1 MSSLLLRYFRTSG
14 SQRVGLSQV
23 YKNLPR
29 RSLCVPNGE
38 ELRQV
43 VLSLDSDARLKEVI
57 PLTHEMAATVW
68 HRGTLVEMPGGEVVL
83 SE

>member
-14 SQRVGLSQV
+14 SQRGGLSQV
-23 YKNLPR
+23 YKIATQVFMR
-29 RSLCVPNGE
+29 ANGE

-43 VLSLDSDARLKEVI
+43 VLSLDSDARLIEVI
-57 PLTHEMAATVW
+57 PLTHEIAATVW
-68 HRGTLVEMPGGEVVL
+68 HRGTLVEMPDGEVVL

>member
-23 YKNLPR
+23 YKIATQVFMR
-29 RSLCVPNGE
+29 ANGE

-57 PLTHEMAATVW
+57 LLTHEIAATVW

>member
-1 MSSLLLRYFRTSG
+1 MRA
-14 SQRVGLSQV
+14 
-23 YKNLPR
+23 
-29 RSLCVPNGE
+29 NGE

-43 VLSLDSDARLKEVI
+43 VLSLDSDARLKEVV
-57 PLTHEMAATVW
+57 PLTHEIAATVW

>member
-1 MSSLLLRYFRTSG
+1 MSPLLLRYFRTSG

-23 YKNLPR
+23 YKIATLVFMR
-29 RSLCVPNGE
+29 ANGE

-43 VLSLDSDARLKEVI
+43 VLSLDSDAHLKEIV
-57 PLTHEMAATVW
+57 PLIHETATTAW
-68 HRGTLVEMPGGEVVL
+68 HRGTLLELPSGEVVL

>member
-14 SQRVGLSQV
+14 SQLSQV
-23 YKNLPR
+23 YKIATLVFMR
-29 RSLCVPNGE
+29 ANGE

-43 VLSLDSDARLKEVI
+43 VLSLDCDARLKEVI

>member
-1 MSSLLLRYFRTSG
+1 MSSLLLRYFRTSA
-14 SQRVGLSQV
+14 QRVGLSQV
-23 YKNLPR
+23 YKIATQVFMR
-29 RSLCVPNGE
+29 ANGE

-57 PLTHEMAATVW
+57 PLTHEIAATVW

>member
-14 SQRVGLSQV
+14 SQLSQV
-23 YKNLPR
+23 YKIATQVFMR
-29 RSLCVPNGE
+29 ANGE

-57 PLTHEMAATVW
+57 PLTHEIAATVW